1 MAGSCVRTTIGSRGA
16 VTLWRVGAITSVPA
30 RVRGPQRDLMVAA
43 FALAGTAAIA
53 FYAGA
58 HGRTELLAAWLALL
72 AAAVVVRRRRA
83 QPVGFED
90 PVADER
96 ERIAGE
102 LHDVVAHSVSAMV
115 VQAGAARRRT
125 GDAALEV
132 VEGTGREALTELRR
146 LGGVLRREDDSPLAP
161 QPTLAGVC
169 SLVRGVRVQ
178 GLEVHLVIEGAVR
191 ELPPGVDL
199 TAYRVV
205 ELALRSALSEAGA
218 RRADVRVEY
227 GADEIVVEVRDDGRH
242 LVRPLAGVRERVS
255 LYGGELHAGLRSG
268 GGHGVRARLP
278 LGGEH
283 DIVHHPSAGPE
294 APRR

>member
-1 MAGSCVRTTIGSRGA
+1 MAGSCVRTTIGSRRA

-43 FALAGTAAIA
+43 LALAGTAASA

-58 HGRTELLAAWLALL
+58 HGRTELLAAWLAVLV
-72 AAAVVVRRRRA
+72 AVVVVRRRRV
-83 QPVGFED
+83 QPVGFGED

-132 VEGTGREALTELRR
+132 VEGTGREALTDLRR
-146 LGGVLRREDDSPLAP
+146 LGGVLRREDDPPLAP

-169 SLVRGVRVQ
+169 SLVRGVRVA
-178 GLEVHLVIEGAVR
+178 GLEVHFVIEGAVR

-227 GADEIVVEVRDDGRH
+227 GADEVVVEVRDDGRH
-242 LVRPLAGVRERVS
+242 VVRPLAGVRERVS

-278 LGGEH
+278 LGGE
-283 DIVHHPSAGPE
+283 A
-294 APRR
+294 

>member
-1 MAGSCVRTTIGSRGA
+1 
-16 VTLWRVGAITSVPA
+16 
-30 RVRGPQRDLMVAA
+30 MVAA
-43 FALAGTAAIA
+43 LALAVTAAIA

-58 HGRTELLAAWLALL
+58 HGRTELLVAWLALL
-72 AAAVVVRRRRA
+72 VAAVVLRRRRA

-90 PVADER
+90 RVADER

-125 GDAALEV
+125 GDASLEV

-146 LGGVLRREDDSPLAP
+146 LGGVLRREDDDPPLAP

-169 SLVRGVRVQ
+169 SLVRGVRVA
-178 GLEVHLVIEGAVR
+178 GLEVHLAIEGAVR

-227 GADEIVVEVRDDGRH
+227 GADEVVVEVRDDGRQV
-242 LVRPLAGVRERVS
+242 VRPLAGVRERVS

-278 LGGEH
+278 FGARHE
-283 DIVHHPSAGPE
+283 IVHHPSAGPE

>member
-1 MAGSCVRTTIGSRGA
+1 MAGSCVRTTIGASSA

-30 RVRGPQRDLMVAA
+30 RGRGLQRDLLIASLV
-43 FALAGTAAIA
+43 LAGTAAVA

-58 HGRTELLAAWLALL
+58 HGRSELLAGWLALL
-72 AAAVVVRRRRA
+72 AAIVVVRRWRA
-83 QPVGFED
+83 TPVRLED
-90 PVADER
+90 RIADER

-146 LGGVLRREDDSPLAP
+146 LGGVLRREDDEPALAP
-161 QPTLAGVC
+161 QPTLASVC
-169 SLVRGVRVQ
+169 GLVRGVRVA

-191 ELPPGVDL
+191 ALPPGVDL

-205 ELALRSALSEAGA
+205 ELALRSALDEAGA
-218 RRADVRVEY
+218 RRADVRIEY
-227 GADEIVVEVRDDGRH
+227 GADEVVVEVRDDGRQV
-242 LVRPLAGVRERVS
+242 VRPLAGVRERVS

-278 LGGEH
+278 LEGE
-283 DIVHHPSAGPE
+283 A
-294 APRR
+294 